1 MIEVI
6 EFIKKLWQ
14 NKRTRA
20 LAILILYV
28 IFFIFVFTLLSNN
41 SKPEQDKFS
50 YLKNIEVLNYS
61 VTDKYDNVV
70 TEYNSTL
77 ISGEVIYRLVKNANL
92 ESTNYID
99 NSNTYH
105 ITSDDYEKI
114 INNVENETL
123 EPIRITLSDNKIILD
138 FTSYYGYKIN
148 IEYKSI

>member
-1 MIEVI
+1 MMEVL
-6 EFIKKLWQ
+6 EFIKNLWQ

-20 LAILILYV
+20 LSILIIYI
-28 IFFIFVFTLLSNN
+28 IFFIIIFTTLNR
-41 SKPEQDKFS
+41 SKPVDKFD
-50 YLKNIEVLNYS
+50 YLKNIEILNYS
-61 VTDKYDNVV
+61 VTDKYDEII

-148 IEYKSI
+148 IEYKNN